1 MEKKKLTINDLK
13 KIREQFQ
20 QQVTIRSGE
29 ARVRLIIHMGTC
41 GIAAGA
47 RDILNAAVST
57 IEKLKLEDVI
67 VTTSSCAGLC
77 SREPMATVEI
87 QHKAPI
93 KYVDLTPEK
102 IDKIIK
108 SHIVDGQIVKEY
120 ALASGS
126 ETTA

>member
-1 MEKKKLTINDLK
+1 MEKKKLTIDDLK
-13 KIREQFQ
+13 KIREKFQ

-29 ARVRLIIHMGTC
+29 ARVRLIVHMGTC

-47 RDILNAAVST
+47 RDILNSAIST

-67 VTTSSCAGLC
+67 VITSSCAGLC

-87 QHKAPI
+87 QHHAPI

-102 IDKIIK
+102 IEEIIRK
-108 SHIVDGQIVKEY
+108 HIVGGQLVKEY